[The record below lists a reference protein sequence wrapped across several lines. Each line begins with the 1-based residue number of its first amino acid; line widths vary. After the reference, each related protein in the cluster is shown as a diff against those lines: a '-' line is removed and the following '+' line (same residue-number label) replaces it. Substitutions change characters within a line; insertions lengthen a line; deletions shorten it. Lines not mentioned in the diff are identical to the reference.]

1 MFLAQLD
8 LFQAQGH
15 RRVTLLM
22 TSLLLPGLLE
32 EEDHMRVIHFH
43 PFSIDPAVAS
53 LIFMVFLLL
62 YLRSHI
68 GNVTTG
74 LTVWQDHSLHSHT
87 SVLCP
92 FFSGR
97 AGDWVLPSVALLA
110 FARGCHLPLSLA
122 VGGSGYS
129 FSLSW
134 PGFMHGS
141 RSAVLHPEALGSI
154 TKPLSTT
161 HLKACP

>member
-1 MFLAQLD
+1 M
-8 LFQAQGH
+8 
-15 RRVTLLM
+15 LM
-22 TSLLLPGLLE
+22 TSVHVPGLLE
-32 EEDHMRVIHFH
+32 EEDHVRVIHFP

-53 LIFMVFLLL
+53 LRFMVFLLL

-74 LTVWQDHSLHSHT
+74 LTVWQDHSLHTHT

-92 FFSGR
+92 FLSGR
-97 AGDWVLPSVALLA
+97 AGGWLLHQRGSPELLAA
-110 FARGCHLPLSLA
+110 FARGCRLPLSLA

-134 PGFMHGS
+134 PVFMHGS
-141 RSAVLHPEALGSI
+141 HCAVLHPETLGSI
-154 TKPLSTT
+154 TKSLSTT
-161 HLKACP
+161 HLKACPQPICT